1 MTSADIQA
9 LHGGL
14 DSIIDARARKQAIAR
29 QLEQDNEAK
38 DIRRRTL
45 KLQEEAQNESRWDRL
60 NRETQVFA
68 ERADRLSTT
77 QATLKRQM
85 EQDAWTRSTANPQN
99 QASLAQAEWA
109 KANAKAVTAKPVTPI
124 SSQLQ
129 GLEEFTEAMSAAVL
143 ENEQALLAAQQGTPD
158 GMARAMKAQIKLGS
172 LQQLGQQLLKTAK
185 PDRPTSMVKLRRARK
200 SEDGNTDDLIEE
212 LEVPA
217 DQWNEQHPAWS
228 RFNTAPKPDTA
239 ASTGFEQFEGKVVLD
254 KFGKRHKIV
263 NGQPVLMP

>member
-29 QLEQDNEAK
+29 QLEQDNDAK
-38 DIRRRTL
+38 EIRRRAL
-45 KLQEEAQNESRWDRL
+45 KLQEESRHEARWDRL
-60 NRETQVFA
+60 NRETQSFA
-68 ERADRLSTT
+68 DRADRLTAA

-85 EQDAWTRSTANPQN
+85 EQDAWSRSTDNPQN
-99 QASLAQAEWA
+99 QASLAQAELA

-129 GLEEFTEAMSAAVL
+129 GLEEFTEAMSAALL

-185 PDRPTSMVKLRRARK
+185 PDRPTSMVKIKRQ
-200 SEDGNTDDLIEE
+200 SEDGTTSEE

-217 DQWNEQHPAWS
+217 DQWNDQHPAWG
-228 RFNTAPKPDTA
+228 RFNSA
-239 ASTGFEQFEGKVVLD
+239 AVPA
-254 KFGKRHKIV
+254 RPA
-263 NGQPVLMP
+263 NGSPTQQLPVLTPDQARATKPGTRYQTTDGRILVR